1 MRRILVFSWLLV
13 FAAMWANLST
23 TGLMYSFRNIGDTL
37 RYPLWRCGVRTT
49 LLLLLV
55 LVLTVATALVPRPNA
70 TSANPLTGVSAVV
83 AGGSHTCAVTATVG
97 VKCWG
102 DNSSGQLGDGTTT
115 SRSTP
120 ADVLRLG
127 IDSATVAAGGFHTC
141 ALSTAGAVRCWGN
154 NLVGQVGDG
163 TNTDRNTP
171 VDVPELA
178 SHIAAIAAGF
188 NHSCALTTA
197 GTIKCWGQNVFGQL
211 GDETTT
217 DRTAPVDVVGL
228 SSGVAAVATGGG
240 HTCALTTTGGVKC
253 WGDNIYGGLGA
264 ATTEQCGPFNNPC
277 STTPVD
283 VVDLSDV
290 TAVAAGVGHT
300 CALTAAGSVTCW
312 GNNTYGQ
319 LGDGSTTNSAVPVNL
334 SGLTGEIVSIS
345 TGSFHTCAL
354 TLSGGLKCW
363 GNNDFGQLGDNTTT
377 DRTTPVS
384 VSGLTSGVA
393 ALAVGNAHTCALMTE
408 GGVKCWGYNSSGR
421 LGDGTNIDRPTP
433 VDVMELSKAPS
444 GDVNCNGSVNSIDAA
459 LVLQFIVGLTP
470 SLNCQ
475 ADADVNENG
484 DVNSIDAAIILQFVA
499 GLIPGLP
506 V

>member
-188 NHSCALTTA
+188 IIPAPSSLQVPSSA
-197 GTIKCWGQNVFGQL
+197 GARTYSDSWA
-211 GDETTT
+211 TRRR
-217 DRTAPVDVVGL
+217 RTAQPPWMWW
-228 SSGVAAVATGGG
+228 A
-240 HTCALTTTGGVKC
+240 
-253 WGDNIYGGLGA
+253 
-264 ATTEQCGPFNNPC
+264 
-277 STTPVD
+277 
-283 VVDLSDV
+283 
-290 TAVAAGVGHT
+290 
-300 CALTAAGSVTCW
+300 
-312 GNNTYGQ
+312 
-319 LGDGSTTNSAVPVNL
+319 
-334 SGLTGEIVSIS
+334 
-345 TGSFHTCAL
+345 
-354 TLSGGLKCW
+354 
-363 GNNDFGQLGDNTTT
+363 
-377 DRTTPVS
+377 
-384 VSGLTSGVA
+384 
-393 ALAVGNAHTCALMTE
+393 
-408 GGVKCWGYNSSGR
+408 
-421 LGDGTNIDRPTP
+421 
-433 VDVMELSKAPS
+433 
-444 GDVNCNGSVNSIDAA
+444 
-459 LVLQFIVGLTP
+459 
-470 SLNCQ
+470 
-475 ADADVNENG
+475 
-484 DVNSIDAAIILQFVA
+484 
-499 GLIPGLP
+499 
-506 V
+506 